1 MQFRST
7 KYSRKTLEAIC
18 LRLAEGESLRKICA
32 CDDMPSRHTVQRW
45 LLTYPEFEAAYRVA
59 RQMQA
64 DHFVDEIV
72 DIADTESNAA
82 LAKVRID
89 ARKWMAAILKPKSYG
104 ALAQSGDQNSGDML
118 IERLNIALDRVK
130 KNVRNR

>member
-7 KYSRKTLEAIC
+7 KYTRKTLETIC
-18 LRLAEGESLRKICA
+18 LRLAEGASLRKICSA
-32 CDDMPSRHTVQRW
+32 DDMPSRHTVQRW
-45 LLTYPEFEAAYRVA
+45 LLSYPEFEAAYRVA

-89 ARKWMAAILKPKSYG
+89 ARKWMAAILKPKAYG
-104 ALAQSGDQNSGDML
+104 NLQVDTGRVDGDIL
-118 IERLNIALDRVK
+118 IERLNAALDRVK
-130 KNVRNR
+130 KK